1 MTNNFNIRR
10 IEDFPLDSLI
20 LYSLREFSNGNIAVA
35 ENLHNIF
42 QLKVKESL
50 KQAQIYIDNSDHYK
64 ADNILSNIAK
74 AKIAQSEWIY
84 LATEKLSNDRNINI
98 KQSKNFSPLNDIYE
112 DLILSKNEFHDRQDK
127 KLISS
132 FINKES
138 AE

>member
-50 KQAQIYIDNSDHYK
+50 KQAQTYIDNADHYK
-64 ADNILSNIAK
+64 ADIFFQI
-74 AKIAQSEWIY
+74 
-84 LATEKLSNDRNINI
+84 
-98 KQSKNFSPLNDIYE
+98 
-112 DLILSKNEFHDRQDK
+112 
-127 KLISS
+127 
-132 FINKES
+132 
-138 AE
+138 